1 MHFVAKLISQ
11 LSEIQ
16 EALFDHWNVF
26 YLHSIHKYGQENI
39 HNNPLRLLFLI
50 KQRKKHYNTKKN
62 EN

>member
-26 YLHSIHKYGQENI
+26 YLHSVHKYNQENI

-50 KQRKKHYNTKKN
+50 
-62 EN
+62 